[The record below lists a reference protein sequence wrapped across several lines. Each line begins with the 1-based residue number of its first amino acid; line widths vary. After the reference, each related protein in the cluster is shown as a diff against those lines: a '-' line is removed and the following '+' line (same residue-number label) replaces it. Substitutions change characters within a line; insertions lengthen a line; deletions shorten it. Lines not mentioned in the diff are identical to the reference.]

1 MIGFVKLLSPR
12 NLAWPFFL
20 RSREA
25 PASLTLSDQA
35 PRSKHTHSQRC
46 ASANGLSTTVSP
58 SLFVLPCPRRWW
70 FRFRLL
76 GLDDLPRDT
85 RYLWSGIKNWV
96 NPNLLTVA
104 RVGAKRGNCNE
115 EDPRI
120 TGGGF
125 GERKGESNV
134 DASKGQS
141 LVQRC
146 RYLST
151 LCAHFCDRNA
161 DGIGDFAGLTQRLGY
176 LQELGITAIWL
187 LPFYPSDEYAM
198 DKSMRINRGIRRRL
212 APMMNNDRRR
222 IELLNGLLMSMPGT
236 PIVYYGD
243 EIGMGG

>member
-1 MIGFVKLLSPR
+1 M
-12 NLAWPFFL
+12 
-20 RSREA
+20 
-25 PASLTLSDQA
+25 TLSDQA

-96 NPNLLTVA
+96 NPNPLTVA
-104 RVGAKRGNCNE
+104 RVGSKRGNCNE

-125 GERKGESNV
+125 GERKGGSNV

-151 LCAHFCDRNA
+151 SCAHFLRQQCGRHRGFCWPHATTRVSARTWHYRYLAPSFLPIATPRRWIRHFRLHFGAFKLRVIGGFQGIPDGGSYSRNA
-161 DGIGDFAGLTQRLGY
+161 RHH
-176 LQELGITAIWL
+176 
-187 LPFYPSDEYAM
+187 
-198 DKSMRINRGIRRRL
+198 R
-212 APMMNNDRRR
+212 
-222 IELLNGLLMSMPGT
+222 NGPESYVGPT
-236 PIVYYGD
+236 PLV
-243 EIGMGG
+243 